1 MKILIVDDHPIVRAG
16 LRRLLAAEPG
26 TEIHEAADGKE
37 ALAAFREQRPD
48 LVILDLNLP
57 GIGGIEVILRLRTAD
72 PGARVLILSMH
83 DDQIHVTRAL
93 QAGAC
98 GYVSKQAPPDEILM
112 AIGRVAAGGTYV
124 EHDIAEELVFAN
136 IPAPSHPLK
145 ELTWARSRNFQRL
158 VAEGAHPAA
167 NRRYRRHQ
175 LQDRGEQLQP
185 DQGQA
190 RCGQHRRFDPHRH
203 SIAARRSRRGSV
215 DVRRVNNAGAWAGL
229 RRRL

>member
-1 MKILIVDDHPIVRAG
+1 VKILIVDDHPIVRAG

-57 GIGGIEVILRLRTAD
+57 GIGGLEVILRLRTAD

-136 IPAPSHPLK
+136 IQAPSHPLK
-145 ELTWARSRNFQRL
+145 ELTGRDLEILRL
-158 VAEGAHPAA
+158 VAEGRTLPQIADTVGISYKTAA
-167 NRRYRRHQ
+167 NSCSRIKAKLGAASTADLIR
-175 LQDRGEQLQP
+175 
-185 DQGQA
+185 
-190 RCGQHRRFDPHRH
+190 
-203 SIAARRSRRGSV
+203 IAIRSRLADRDADLSM
-215 DVRRVNNAGAWAGL
+215 
-229 RRRL
+229 